1 MTLICSVAPGGAG
14 VLSRSQRTLRL
25 APPICQAHDLPGRIG
40 CAEVRN
46 DRARKLVKVSGT
58 DGFDLPVKTMQ
69 PLRSYIQAQGVA
81 CAVINAVLNP
91 AIAWLGNRQM
101 AFVPLSGDNSIIVD
115 TAVTSIV
122 LSLLVSLFV
131 TPAAHREFRAGR
143 LTGSATVSWERG
155 VLAHLPSNAWSFGL
169 LMGVVAAA
177 IITPLMFV
185 TFRMLGSAGVSFAG
199 FIVLKAVY
207 TAALGF
213 AVTRWTIL
221 RQMLYWLANS
231 PRTG

>member
-1 MTLICSVAPGGAG
+1 M
-14 VLSRSQRTLRL
+14 
-25 APPICQAHDLPGRIG
+25 
-40 CAEVRN
+40 
-46 DRARKLVKVSGT
+46 
-58 DGFDLPVKTMQ
+58 MQ
-69 PLRSYIQAQGVA
+69 PVRSYIHAQGVT

-131 TPAAHREFRAGR
+131 TPAAQREFRDGR

-155 VLAHLPSNAWSFGL
+155 VLAHLPSKAWSFGL

-177 IITPLMFV
+177 IITPLMFAA
-185 TFRMLGSAGVSFAG
+185 FRVLGSAGLSFAA
-199 FIVLKAVY
+199 FIVLKAAY

-213 AVTRWTIL
+213 AVTRWVIL
-221 RQMLYWLANS
+221 RQMLHWRTNS
-231 PRTG
+231 SHTG